1 MKRIEK
7 AMIIGLILSVIVG
20 SYTAFAR
27 ECGQIR
33 ESVLRL
39 HILANSDS
47 EEDQTLKLQVR
58 DRILR
63 ETGALFEKAADLGQA
78 EEQVTASLQYVK
90 EIAEDEIQK
99 QGYDYPV
106 NVELCNMFFNTRQYD
121 GVTMPAGRYDA
132 MRVTIGKAEGQNWWC
147 VLYPPMCIPA
157 AQPEKE
163 LDDVLDEDEMKVVEA
178 SPKYEVRFA
187 CVELFERIREFF
199 TD

>member
-7 AMIIGLILSVIVG
+7 AMIAGLILSVIVG
-20 SYTAFAR
+20 SYTAFAQ

-39 HILANSDS
+39 HILANSDN
-47 EEDQTLKLQVR
+47 EEDQALKLKVR
-58 DRILR
+58 DRILS
-63 ETGALFEKAADLGQA
+63 ETGELFEEAADLDSA
-78 EEQVTASLQYVK
+78 ENQVAESMQYVK
-90 EIAEDEIQK
+90 QIAEDEIRK
-99 QGYDYPV
+99 QGFDYPV

-157 AQPEKE
+157 AQPKKG
-163 LDDVLDEDEMKVVEA
+163 LDEVLDQGELEIVQS

-187 CVELFERIREFF
+187 CVELFERLKEAF
-199 TD
+199 TQ

>member
-7 AMIIGLILSVIVG
+7 AMIAGLILSVIVG
-20 SYTAFAR
+20 SYTAFAQ

-39 HILANSDS
+39 HILANSDN
-47 EEDQTLKLQVR
+47 EEDQALKLKVR
-58 DRILR
+58 DRILS
-63 ETGALFEKAADLGQA
+63 ETGELFEEAADLDSA
-78 EEQVTASLQYVK
+78 ENQVAESMQYVK
-90 EIAEDEIQK
+90 QIAEDEIRK
-99 QGYDYPV
+99 QGFDYPV

-157 AQPEKE
+157 AQPKKE
-163 LDDVLDEDEMKVVEA
+163 LDEVLDQGELEIVQS

-187 CVELFERIREFF
+187 CVELFERLKEAF
-199 TD
+199 TQ